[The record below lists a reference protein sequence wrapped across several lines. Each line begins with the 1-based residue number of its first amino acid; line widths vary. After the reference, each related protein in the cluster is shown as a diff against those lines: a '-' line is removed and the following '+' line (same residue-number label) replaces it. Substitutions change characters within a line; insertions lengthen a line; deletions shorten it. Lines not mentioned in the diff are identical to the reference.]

1 MRLFISKK
9 GVILVVLLASC
20 ATVPPPIE
28 ETSQTRTQPRNI
40 ENICSIFAEKG
51 QWIDAARIS
60 HEKWN
65 LPVEIMMAIIR
76 HESSFIATAR
86 PRDKNGKL
94 LSSAYGYAQAIDGTW
109 NQYLRETNRQ
119 NDKRTDFA
127 DAIYFVGW
135 YSNKAMD
142 THPELSP
149 YDVIGLYVLYH
160 DGWSSLQQAKAP
172 PSPELL
178 KIAARVYKTTLTY
191 HQQLKEC
198 PPIAIALYEN
208 EKEDPKWF

>member
-1 MRLFISKK
+1 MRSLISKK
-9 GVILVVLLASC
+9 CVILIIPLASC
-20 ATVPPPIE
+20 TTVPPSIE
-28 ETSQTRTQPRNI
+28 ETSKTQPLNI
-40 ENICSIFAEKG
+40 ENICSIFAEKD

-65 LPVEIMMAIIR
+65 LPVELMMAIIR

-109 NQYLRETNRQ
+109 NQYLRETKRR
-119 NDKRTDFA
+119 NDKRNDFA
-127 DAIYFVGW
+127 AAIYFVGW

-142 THPELSP
+142 THPELSY

-160 DGWSSLQQAKAP
+160 DGWSSLQQSKAP
-172 PSPELL
+172 PSPKLL
-178 KIAARVYKTTLTY
+178 EIATRVYKTTLNY
-191 HQQLKEC
+191 HNQLKKC

-208 EKEDPKWF
+208 KKEDPKWF